1 MANSRLLSR
10 WYPGAGLYRN
20 VHLIVNEDVHIPMW
34 GTQLSTPVVKND
46 FARVRLNT
54 SLVMPEGKSSSSYRI
69 VTEIKNAVGSVVC
82 KGEKQLTDFDG
93 QTFSQEFV
101 VEKLELQSPTDTNP
115 HPRMAIRPYV
125 RHAPWPLS
133 ARLVL

>member
-1 MANSRLLSR
+1 MAVRLENDVESSR

-69 VTEIKNAVGSVVC
+69 VTEIKMRLEVSFVRGRSNL
-82 KGEKQLTDFDG
+82 LTL
-93 QTFSQEFV
+93 TVKRS
-101 VEKLELQSPTDTNP
+101 LRNL
-115 HPRMAIRPYV
+115 
-125 RHAPWPLS
+125 
-133 ARLVL
+133 